1 MLNIFTPLLKKVN
14 KRFQEDLPAKELFFS
29 KLFSNF
35 DYAQETFFTYHP
47 SVLFFNCPVILNSF
61 SNSKEEQRENH

>member
-1 MLNIFTPLLKKVN
+1 MLNIFTPLLKRSIN
-14 KRFQEDLPAKELFFS
+14 GFKRTYLPAKELFFS

-61 SNSKEEQRENH
+61 KQ